1 LAVDGDAGLAGK
13 DTECSGFAAFLDCQP
28 AGRYNKFNSALR
40 LDGRP
45 IAQGRRAR
53 MRRIRLGASVL
64 DNSDLHLQRY
74 LRLSIGGAA
83 REALIAIFLDSH
95 HRYITDEYVAAGQGS
110 HVVARLQPLLQR
122 AVDLRARGLILAHNH
137 PSGSVRP
144 SAADIAAT
152 RRIGVLAQAARVRL
166 VDHLIVS
173 GSDVF
178 SMRHAGLL

>member
-1 LAVDGDAGLAGK
+1 MAVDGDPGLASK
-13 DTECSGFAAFLDCQP
+13 NTESSGFAAFLDRQI
-28 AGRYNKFNSALR
+28 ADRYGRFHNASR
-40 LDGRP
+40 LGDRP
-45 IAQGRRAR
+45 IAKRRR
-53 MRRIRLGASVL
+53 TRTRWIRLGASIL
-64 DNSDLHLQRY
+64 DNSNLHLQRY

-83 REALIAIFLDSH
+83 REALIAIFLDRH
-95 HRYITDEYVAAGQGS
+95 HHYITDECIADGQAG

-122 AVDLRARGLILAHNH
+122 AVDLQACGLILAHNH

-152 RRIGVLAQAARVRL
+152 RRIGMLVEAARVRL

-178 SMRHAGLL
+178 SMRRAGLL